1 MNREHNMMRGV
12 TLWACLLAL
21 AVGLAGTAGVV
32 VYAHFGGALLSRGD
46 SGVSRL
52 FVGEAERMGNA
63 GDVEQALAL
72 YEKAFQAGFSFPP
85 DKSRALTLKGLLL
98 WRHGRVP
105 DAADALSAAVA
116 GSAPNFGGAQP
127 LVEAL
132 LHLKRMD
139 EAQTVVRRWAEALG
153 VSATPQARA
162 EMLYCAGRVAQER
175 GDATAARSSY
185 EESAALAPGN
195 PAEYQ
200 IGALCAEAGNVAEA
214 RRHFERFLLNGASGN
229 EAAKARERLRS
240 LESVPPP
247 PK

>member
-1 MNREHNMMRGV
+1 MNREPYMMRGV

-21 AVGLAGTAGVV
+21 AAGLAGTAGVF
-32 VYAHFGGALLSRGD
+32 VYAQYGSALLTRGD

-98 WRHGRVP
+98 WRHGRVR

-132 LHLKRMD
+132 LHLKRLD

-153 VSATPQARA
+153 DSATPQARA

-175 GDATAARSSY
+175 GEAPAARASY

-195 PAEYQ
+195 LAEYQ

-214 RRHFERFLLNGASGN
+214 RRHFERFLLSGASGN
-229 EAAKARERLRS
+229 EAAKARERCRS
-240 LESVPPP
+240 PEATPP